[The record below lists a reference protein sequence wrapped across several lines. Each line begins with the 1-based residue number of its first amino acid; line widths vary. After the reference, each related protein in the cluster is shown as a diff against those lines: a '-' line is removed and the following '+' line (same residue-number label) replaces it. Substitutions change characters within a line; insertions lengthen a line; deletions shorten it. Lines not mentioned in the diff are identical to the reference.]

1 MKTKAGKK
9 VLLTLVC
16 AALAIALGACSG
28 GKAETGSSQITIG
41 IPQDVDSL
49 DPHKAVAAGTKEVL
63 FNVFEGLVKP
73 DSEGNLN
80 DAVAE
85 SHTISEDG
93 KVYTFTLREGVK
105 FHDGT
110 PVTAQDVK
118 YSIDRC
124 SSTENGEPLVS
135 AFAAIDS
142 VNIVDD
148 KTVEIVLKE
157 GDTDFLPYLTAAVI
171 PEHNKTLESTPVG
184 TGPYKYISRS
194 PQENVVLEKFDDYW
208 GTPANIETVKL
219 QVVANADT
227 IVTGLNGGSIDMFA
241 RVTQAQADQLSGE
254 FEVLEGTMNLVQA
267 MYLNNEKAPFDK
279 KEVRQA
285 LCYAVDPQAVM
296 DMISDGKGAKLG
308 SSMFPAF
315 GKYYME
321 ELNDMYAADTAKAK
335 ELLAQ
340 AGYPDGFT
348 FTLTVPSNYQQHI
361 DTAQVIA
368 EQLKQIGV
376 TANIQL
382 VEWETWLSE
391 VYTNRNYEAT
401 VVGVDAAS
409 LTAAALLERF
419 TSDASDNFINFDS
432 AAYDEA
438 YAAAKASTDD
448 EEKTK
453 YYKECEEILAKEAA
467 NVYIQDLP
475 SFVALNKKYGGYEFY
490 PLYVQ
495 DFAKLYEVSGQT
507 E

>member
-28 GKAETGSSQITIG
+28 DKAETGSSQITIG

-241 RVTQAQADQLSGE
+241 RVTQAQADQLSGD

-361 DTAQVIA
+361 DTAQVVA

-453 YYKECEEILAKEAA
+453 YYKECEEILAEEAA

>member
-28 GKAETGSSQITIG
+28 DKAETGSSRITIG

-241 RVTQAQADQLSGE
+241 RVTQAQADQLSGD

-361 DTAQVIA
+361 DTAQVVA

-453 YYKECEEILAKEAA
+453 YYKECEEILAEEAA